1 MTDLVKI
8 VEELDELMKPY
19 LVCVCEEPV
28 KGDVIKIRLTYGCE
42 VCGGVIPLQWVLNN
56 N

>member
-1 MTDLVKI
+1 MTDLIEI

-28 KGDVIKIRLTYGCE
+28 EGSPIKIRFTYGCK